1 MPKQKIKDYITQ
13 IRGVS
18 YKPADVVDAE
28 NGTPII
34 RANNIQDDGMI
45 YDDLVFVTQ
54 QRIKDNQ
61 LLKKGDIVICT
72 SSGSKNLVGKAIT
85 FNGYKTDM
93 SFGAFC
99 KGVRISD
106 SSVNP
111 DFIRLFFK
119 SKTYREQISASS
131 TGANINNIKAEHI
144 DNLLIN
150 IPPVETQNIAV
161 GELFTLIKSISIK
174 KQQLS
179 ALNDLVKSRFIEMFG
194 TLDLSIQGETWLPL
208 SDVST
213 IFTGT
218 TPSTKDSENWNGDI
232 PWVTPAELS
241 DDSFVV
247 CDTERKI
254 TQKGMKSKS
263 LSLMPK
269 NTVLLSTRAPIGK
282 VAITGIEMCCNQGFK
297 NFYCNNTV
305 LNPIY
310 LYTLLRNNSE
320 YLNSLGTGTTFKE
333 ISKKNASNIKVPV
346 ADISLQNEFADF
358 VKLIDKSKFIVQKQI
373 DDLQELLDSKM
384 DEYFG

>member
-1 MPKQKIKDYITQ
+1 MFENFLSVCKDVTKTTRKIPQGEYLSDGTYKIFDQGKNYIGGYCNTANGVASDYPYIVFGDHTRV
-13 IRGVS
+13 IKYINEPCYIGADGV
-18 YKPADVVDAE
+18 K
-28 NGTPII
+28 
-34 RANNIQDDGMI
+34 
-45 YDDLVFVTQ
+45 
-54 QRIKDNQ
+54 
-61 LLKKGDIVICT
+61 LLKVY
-72 SSGSKNLVGKAIT
+72 N
-85 FNGYKTDM
+85 N
-93 SFGAFC
+93 
-99 KGVRISD
+99 
-106 SSVNP
+106 
-111 DFIRLFFK
+111 DFIPKFVYYAML
-119 SKTYREQISASS
+119 
-131 TGANINNIKAEHI
+131 AN
-144 DNLLIN
+144 
-150 IPPVETQNIAV
+150 PVEHQGYSRHFKLLKETKIRKYD
-161 GELFTLIKSISIK
+161 KSIQNTIIDELDKINLAISLKESI
-174 KQQLS
+174 
-179 ALNDLVKSRFIEMFG
+179 LNHLDELVKSRFIEMFG

-218 TPSTKDSENWNGDI
+218 TPSTKDIENWNGDI

-320 YLNSLGTGTTFKE
+320 YLNSLGTCTTFKE

-358 VKLIDKSKFIVQKQI
+358 VKLIDKSKFVG
-373 DDLQELLDSKM
+373 
-384 DEYFG
+384 YFTLNIFYVKSSHFHHPP

>member
-1 MPKQKIKDYITQ
+1 MDIRLENVLEYEQPTKYIVKSENYSDDFALPVLTAGKSFVLGFTDETDGICKASESPVIIFDDFTADCKYVDFDFKVKSSAMKILHKANTEDNLKYYFYAMQAIDYTPFSHKRVWISEYSKFKIKNRSI
-13 IRGVS
+13 
-18 YKPADVVDAE
+18 AE
-28 NGTPII
+28 K
-34 RANNIQDDGMI
+34 NNIVKELDT
-45 YDDLVFVTQ
+45 VAT
-54 QRIKDNQ
+54 
-61 LLKKGDIVICT
+61 
-72 SSGSKNLVGKAIT
+72 A
-85 FNGYKTDM
+85 
-93 SFGAFC
+93 
-99 KGVRISD
+99 
-106 SSVNP
+106 
-111 DFIRLFFK
+111 
-119 SKTYREQISASS
+119 
-131 TGANINNIKAEHI
+131 I
-144 DNLLIN
+144 DN
-150 IPPVETQNIAV
+150 A
-161 GELFTLIKSISIK
+161 
-174 KQQLS
+174 KQRLN
-179 ALNDLVKSRFIEMFG
+179 ALDELVKSRFIEMFG